1 MEDVSMPPLP
11 RRLLVYLGLLAGC
24 AGSALGLS
32 PPGDSLAASEQTRG
46 RGLLDAIA
54 GVRGAPTL
62 SRRGIE
68 RQLPAGTL
76 LLEYS
81 LGEERSVLWAVS
93 RSGVA
98 SFELPS
104 RARIEGLARRAFA
117 LLRESDRRHTRM
129 AARRAAAELSH
140 LLLGPVA
147 DRLAGQRLLFVP
159 DGALAEVPFAAL
171 PDPAVPWKEDS
182 SATWPEPLVLRHEVA
197 SIPSVSVL
205 AALRARSFARRR
217 RRPSG
222 LLALLGDPVTDPADP
237 RLPRPLSGR
246 PPGTARGLSFPRLAH
261 SGPEAAE
268 IAALVPPGRLLAA
281 LGFAASRERVLSGEL
296 ARYGLLHFSAHGLFA
311 PAGPGGPAL
320 LLSRW
325 DEAGQR
331 RKGLLRASDLRGLHL
346 PADLVTLAAC
356 DTAHEPAREPEG
368 GGPAGLGLG
377 QGFLAAGASRLLA
390 GLWQV
395 SDRSTADLMGRF
407 YRALL
412 HDGRPPGAALRE
424 AQVAMWRQE
433 RFAAPFHWAGFL
445 LEGAPW

>member
-1 MEDVSMPPLP
+1 MPPLP
-11 RRLLVYLGLLAGC
+11 RRLLVCLGLLAGC
-24 AGSALGLS
+24 AGSALGLAS
-32 PPGDSLAASEQTRG
+32 PRDLAASEETRS
-46 RGLLDAIA
+46 RNLLDAIT
-54 GVRGAPTL
+54 GGREAPTL
-62 SRRGIE
+62 SLAGIE

-81 LGEERSVLWAVS
+81 LGKERSVLWAVS
-93 RSGVA
+93 RRGAA
-98 SFELPS
+98 SFELPP
-104 RARIEGLARRAFA
+104 RERIEGLARRAVA
-117 LLRESDRRHTRM
+117 LLRESDRRHTRR
-129 AARRAAAELSH
+129 AARRSAAELSR

-147 DRLAGQRLLFVP
+147 DRLAGRRLLFVP

-171 PDPAVPWKEDS
+171 PDPAGPWEEDS
-182 SATWPEPLVLRHEVA
+182 SAAWPEPLVLRHEVA

-205 AALRARSFARRR
+205 AALCARSFARRR

-222 LLALLGDPVTDPADP
+222 LLALLADPVTDPADP

-356 DTAHEPAREPEG
+356 DTAHEPAREPAREPEG